1 MLAEPAMT
9 DRIRGRRASP
19 QPSLAEGWDERDSAR
34 ICLGIIT
41 GVHGIKGWVRVKSF
55 TAEPE
60 AIAAYGPLEDESG
73 ARRFAIE
80 LVGAGKGVL
89 LAQIAGIDDRD
100 AAERLKGL
108 RLYVQRAVLP
118 PPEEGEFYEADLIG
132 LAALLEDGTRF
143 GTVRAV
149 NDFGAGASLEIEDA
163 AGKTVVVPFTAAAVP
178 VVDVAGK
185 RVVVV
190 PPAGLLDAPVKTGD
204 DTDTG
209 EG

>member
-1 MLAEPAMT
+1 MLAESDMA
-9 DRIRGRRASP
+9 DRSRDRRASP
-19 QPSLAEGWDERDSAR
+19 QLSRAQSRNDRDSAR
-34 ICLGIIT
+34 ICLGIVT

-73 ARRFAIE
+73 ARRFAID

-89 LAQIAGIDDRD
+89 LARLAGIEDRA

-118 PPEEGEFYEADLIG
+118 PPEEGEFYAADLIG
-132 LAALLEDGTRF
+132 LSALLEDGTRF

-149 NDFGAGASLEIEDA
+149 NDFGAGASLEIEDT
-163 AGKTVVVPFTAAAVP
+163 AGKTVVVPFTGAAVP
-178 VVDVAGK
+178 VVDVAGQ

-190 PPAGLLDAPVKTGD
+190 PPAGLLDAPARAAD
-204 DTDTG
+204 DTDTD
-209 EG
+209 ER